1 MVQFKGQAVEC
12 IPYKNSNYNIRSLFQ
27 TQAILEDK
35 AVVVY
40 ERLDHCNLRVHSRN
54 ATLTVERGHFQR
66 RHQRWRKN
74 GGNIVGRHFIGFG
87 TRGNPV
93 EFFLLVFL

>member
-1 MVQFKGQAVEC
+1 MHKVKFKGQAVEC
-12 IPYKNSNYNIRSLFQ
+12 IPYKIPIILLDHCS
-27 TQAILEDK
+27 ILEDK

-40 ERLDHCNLRVHSRN
+40 ERFDHCNLRVHTRN

-74 GGNIVGRHFIGFG
+74 GGNVVGRHFIGFS
-87 TRGNPV
+87 TRSNSV
-93 EFFLLVFL
+93 ETFFTC